1 MIGETYLKTGC
12 LVLSLVIGLFMPLLL
27 DGIGRKIKARIQH
40 RMGPPVLQTF
50 YDALKLLRTP
60 SLIPGGTGFVIAP
73 IIAFSA
79 ALISMSVLPIGMVSP
94 ISFSYD
100 IFVYLYVLAMVSVA
114 LMLAGFSVQNAYAN
128 IGANREMMMILSI
141 EPILGVVL
149 GTIALITGNLS
160 IEKIV
165 WSIGTLNIKHL
176 ILYVFS
182 LVMMTYTV
190 YVESGFI
197 PFDLA
202 EAETEILEGPLVEY
216 SGKLLGIFKWAL
228 LIKRFSLIWLFT
240 SLLIA
245 PLLTHY
251 DVSLTTVLI
260 SLVVQLIVATIIY
273 CCMVTYEAMT
283 PRYKIDWVIKSNL
296 KIFLLSIVYLIIVLV
311 IV

>member
-1 MIGETYLKTGC
+1 MIEETYLKIGC
-12 LVLSLVIGLFMPLLL
+12 LALSLIIGLFMPLLL
-27 DGIGRKIKARIQH
+27 DGIGRKIKARIQY
-40 RMGPPVLQTF
+40 RMGPPILQTF
-50 YDALKLLRTP
+50 YDVFKLLKTP
-60 SLIPGGTGFVIAP
+60 SLIPGGIGFIIAP

-79 ALISMSVLPIGMVSP
+79 ALISMSVLPIGLVSP

-141 EPILGVVL
+141 EPILGIVL
-149 GTIALITGNLS
+149 GTIALVTGSLS

-165 WSIGTLNIKHL
+165 LSAGFLDIKHL
-176 ILYVFS
+176 ILYIFS
-182 LVMMTYTV
+182 LIMLTYTV
-190 YVESGFI
+190 YVECGFI

-216 SGKLLGIFKWAL
+216 SGRLLGLFKWAL

-240 SLLIA
+240 SLLTA
-245 PLLTHY
+245 PLLIHY
-251 DVSLTTVLI
+251 GVSLTTMLFSFI
-260 SLVVQLIVATIIY
+260 VQLVVATIIY

-311 IV
+311 IA